1 MRKTQF
7 SFDINL
13 TGDWPA
19 QFDRRIECRLSAL
32 AGQFSDEDAFARAR
46 AAGDPVVYEVHEI
59 LRPEDPGELLHGLS
73 IVHPG
78 KIGSEFFMTKGH
90 YHSVRDTAEIYVG
103 LRGHGLLLTE
113 NERGEW
119 AAEEFLPGRVV
130 YVTPGW
136 AHRSINVHPSEDL
149 VTFFAYPG
157 HAGHDYGSIE
167 KRGFRRIVLEDGGR
181 YRIAEKPGAG
191 RHA

>member
-1 MRKTQF
+1 
-7 SFDINL
+7 
-13 TGDWPA
+13 
-19 QFDRRIECRLSAL
+19 
-32 AGQFSDEDAFARAR
+32 
-46 AAGDPVVYEVHEI
+46 
-59 LRPEDPGELLHGLS
+59 
-73 IVHPG
+73 
-78 KIGSEFFMTKGH
+78 
-90 YHSVRDTAEIYVG
+90 
-103 LRGHGLLLTE
+103 
-113 NERGEW
+113 
-119 AAEEFLPGRVV
+119 V